1 MTSKVNKPRIAI
13 VDDDEL
19 IVNTF
24 ATQFSDEFEILRIT
38 EPTKA
43 LDMIDDLVMVAVV
56 DEKMHAIAGTEILSL
71 LKERRPLITRILL
84 TAHASLECLSKAIN
98 EAEMRHFIDKRRA
111 TAKDWDRYM
120 RNTLRDGVDLCRAN
134 CREEAHKTLRHS
146 AIGNGFDRL
155 IGRSAALSK
164 VLATAR
170 SIAKVDTIPVLIQ
183 GETGTG
189 KELLARAIHYEGV
202 RRAGVFLP
210 LNCATFD
217 RDLIGSELF
226 GHVKGAFTGAHAD
239 KKGCLEVA
247 DSGTVFFDEIGDMP
261 LDVQAH
267 LNRFLDQGEF
277 RRIGD
282 SAAQGRHSDVRVI
295 AATHIDLGSAIKQ
308 NRFREDLYFRLSKC
322 VLVLP
327 PLRQRAEDIPEL
339 AKHLLTA
346 ACLKQHKPVPRL
358 AESVLDALT
367 QHRFPGNIRELQ
379 GLMELALALA
389 EDDVEQLELR
399 HFNFR
404 IPPATESTSA
414 SLEASLREMQDKFD
428 RDKIQERLRHFAGHR
443 GRTAESL
450 QITPRWL
457 NIRMQQLN
465 IRWPEA

>member
-1 MTSKVNKPRIAI
+1 MASQANKPRIAI

-38 EPTKA
+38 EPTEA
-43 LDMIDDLVMVAVV
+43 LDVIDDLVMVAVV
-56 DEKMHAIAGTEILSL
+56 DEKMHSIAGTEILSL

-98 EAEMRHFIDKRRA
+98 EAEVRHFIDKRRA

-120 RNTLRDGVDLCRAN
+120 RNILRDAVALCRASY
-134 CREEAHKTLRHS
+134 REEAHKSLRHS
-146 AIGNGFDRL
+146 VICNGFDKL
-155 IGRSAALSK
+155 IGGGAALSE

-170 SIAKVDTIPVLIQ
+170 GIAKVDTIPVLIQ

-210 LNCATFD
+210 LNCATFE
-217 RDLIGSELF
+217 RELIGSELF

-239 KKGCLEVA
+239 KKGCLELA

-282 SAAQGRHSDVRVI
+282 SAVQARHSDVRVI
-295 AATHIDLGSAIKQ
+295 AATHLDLGSAIRQ
-308 NRFREDLYFRLSKC
+308 NRFRQDLYFRLSKC

-327 PLRQRAEDIPEL
+327 PLRQRVEDIPEL
-339 AKHLLTA
+339 ATNLLSA

-358 AESVLDALT
+358 AGSVLDALT
-367 QHRFPGNIRELQ
+367 QHSFPGNIRELQ
-379 GLMELALALA
+379 GLIELALALA

-404 IPPATESTSA
+404 IPPVTESRA
-414 SLEASLREMQDKFD
+414 GSLDASLREMQDAFD
-428 RDKIQERLRHFAGHR
+428 RDKIQERLRHFGGHR

-450 QITPRWL
+450 KITPRWL
-457 NIRMQQLN
+457 NTRMQQLN
-465 IRWPEA
+465 IRWPET